1 MDFSARKSKETFSL
15 TVGSAHRSIVR
26 EQKREAVK
34 SRPLFHLCTKYR
46 PSKCEYRRDRVYG
59 FRVFTSDCCREANG
73 VD

>member
-1 MDFSARKSKETFSL
+1 MDFSARKSKETLSL

-34 SRPLFHLCTKYR
+34 SRPLFDLCTR
-46 PSKCEYRRDRVYG
+46 NRRSKCEDRRVRLYG
-59 FRVFTSDCCREANG
+59 FRLFTSDCCRESNG

>member
-1 MDFSARKSKETFSL
+1 MDFSARRSKETFSL

-34 SRPLFHLCTKYR
+34 SRPLFDLCTKYG
-46 PSKCEYRRDRVYG
+46 PSKCEDRRDIVYW
-59 FRVFTSDCCREANG
+59 FRVFTSGSCREANG